1 MRIKGL
7 TIKVVALLLLADA
20 IQFAIML
27 SIKKLAFILTG
38 VGLENIS
45 LAGLWGVTLA
55 LTASPYFWLGA
66 AGMVASF
73 IVWMTVLSSIDLS
86 IAFPLGSLSFIL
98 IPVLSV
104 IFLGEEVPGMRWIGI
119 AFIIGGII
127 MLSISEK
134 EGEAAK

>member
-27 SIKKLAFILTG
+27 SLKKLAPILTG
-38 VGLENIS
+38 VGLEAIS
-45 LAGLWGVTLA
+45 LPGLWGVTLA
-55 LTASPYFWLGA
+55 LTESPYFWLGA

-98 IPVLSV
+98 IPILSV
-104 IFLGEEVPGMRWIGI
+104 IFLGESVPGTRWLGI
-119 AFIIGGII
+119 AFIIAGII
-127 MLSISEK
+127 MLSMSEK
-134 EGEAAK
+134 EGEAVK